1 MTSLEKFYFSAILL
15 AALAMPCSV
24 KANGSNTSANLT
36 WRQVY
41 SQAQEK
47 LDQQK
52 FSEAEKLLRQALDT
66 MPNDNAH
73 EEYRSQLYLK
83 LANTLTLS
91 DQTNEAQNYYRKLLD
106 LETRH
111 HGSDSVHI
119 VPALLALGSI
129 QEAEGN
135 HTLAMQYYRR
145 ALQINERNYGPYSP
159 AVADN
164 LHRIGRAGWRNGD
177 RMQSSADYKQ
187 SLNILLQQPTLT
199 ASDQLLRVMNDY
211 SDKLKGNDNSSR
223 DLLLD
228 FKKEIQGKSTPL
240 TSIPVT
246 SITVTSIPV
255 SSTPAPISAPVIP
268 TQATIPTPSNG
279 ASQSASSLGNAQ
291 PSFTEQDRLR
301 LNAVKEQQTET
312 DPGVTLRGIA
322 APYSN
327 QTLDPAYKVVNSSL
341 SNQVRY
347 GQSAD
352 NLERSIAADV
362 DALGPNHPTVANDL
376 TSLAQIRIAEGKY
389 SEARNLLNKALPI
402 YEKVYGVN
410 NNLTI
415 SALASLAF
423 VEGQTG
429 NVETAIGMYK
439 RALAAGQSVLGPN
452 SLETARILNE
462 MAHLYYAQGKLNEA
476 RTYYEWAV
484 ASTEAAVGEHDSL
497 LAACLRDY
505 AQVLRTMGKDDEAS
519 SAELKASRIVASAQ

>member
-1 MTSLEKFYFSAILL
+1 MTSLKKFYSSAILL
-15 AALAMPCSV
+15 AALSMPCWLEAVASTD
-24 KANGSNTSANLT
+24 AANLT
-36 WRQVY
+36 WRQVVQ
-41 SQAQEK
+41 QAQEK

-52 FSEAEKLLRQALDT
+52 FNEAEKLFKQALNM
-66 MPNDNAH
+66 MPKDAAND
-73 EEYRSQLYLK
+73 EFRSQVYLK

-91 DQTNEAQNYYRKLLD
+91 DQTGEAQSYYLKLLN
-106 LETRH
+106 LETRQ

-159 AVADN
+159 AAADN
-164 LHRIGRAGWRNGD
+164 LHRLGRAGWRSGD
-177 RMQSSADYKQ
+177 RTQSSAHYKQ
-187 SLNILLQQPTLT
+187 SLNILLKQPDLA
-199 ASDQLLRVMNDY
+199 ASDQLLSVMNDY
-211 SDKLKGNDNSSR
+211 SDKLKGNDNSNR

-228 FKKEIQGKSTPL
+228 FKKEILAKSTPTSSATAIMQPPQIPPQIVPQTSPLQFTAGGSAVHTTRSTSGL
-240 TSIPVT
+240 TS
-246 SITVTSIPV
+246 
-255 SSTPAPISAPVIP
+255 
-268 TQATIPTPSNG
+268 
-279 ASQSASSLGNAQ
+279 
-291 PSFTEQDRLR
+291 FTDQDRLR

-327 QTLDPAYKVVNSSL
+327 QTLDPAYKIVNSSL

-402 YEKVYGVN
+402 YEKVYGTN

-429 NVETAIGMYK
+429 NTETAIGVYK

-452 SLETARILNE
+452 SMETARILNE

-484 ASTEAAVGEHDSL
+484 ASTEAAVGDHDSL

-519 SAELKASRIVASAQ
+519 SAELKASRIIATAQ